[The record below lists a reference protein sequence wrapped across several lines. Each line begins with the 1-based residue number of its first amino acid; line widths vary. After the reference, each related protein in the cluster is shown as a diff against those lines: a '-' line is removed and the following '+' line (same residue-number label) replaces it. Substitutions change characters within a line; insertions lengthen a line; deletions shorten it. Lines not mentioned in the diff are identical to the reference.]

1 MNRGVLELKQA
12 ACLAIF
18 HWKQTVQMLTTQR

>member
-1 MNRGVLELKQA
+1 MNRDILELKQA

-18 HWKQTVQMLTTQR
+18 HWKQTVLMLTPQR